1 MIPNP
6 PASPLPS
13 HGPHPP
19 PPFLHALSL
28 LRLSP
33 DDLSV
38 YLAPD
43 LDLLDPL
50 DSPDLP
56 AMPLWDQLT
65 SWPDDDKQPP
75 SLSFADAVAAGKAEG
90 EAGRAGA
97 RGKGRYAREACQ
109 LCRQRKLKCDERRPC
124 GQCVHFRTDCESQAG
139 QRRGRKPRAEATTD
153 ARGQASGWIEGS
165 VELTEIAEGFLV

>member
-1 MIPNP
+1 MPQIP
-6 PASPLPS
+6 A
-13 HGPHPP
+13 
-19 PPFLHALSL
+19 FLKALSL

-65 SWPDDDKQPP
+65 SWPDDDGQPP
-75 SLSFADAVAAGKAEG
+75 SLTFASIARASEGEGEG

-109 LCRQRKLKCDERRPC
+109 FCRQRKLKCDERRPC
-124 GQCVHFRTDCESQAG
+124 GQCVHLKTECVSQAG
-139 QRRGRKPRAEATTD
+139 QRRGRKPRRRGGTGAEPTTD
-153 ARGQASGWIEGS
+153 ARGQAGGWIEGS
-165 VELTEIAEGFLV
+165 EELTEIAEGFLV